1 MKTDREIQD
10 AVERRLRSAPGVDAE
25 DVGVS
30 VQHGVVILTGA
41 VRTFAEREAAEQ
53 TALDTESVQD
63 IANEIRVEIPRQA
76 HHTDQEIAHSVRG
89 TLELHSRVPQ
99 EHIKSS
105 TSHGVVTLH
114 GCVGCWQDV
123 VDAEEAVGDLSGVE
137 DVIDELVVTSAES
150 EA

>member
-10 AVERRLRSAPGVDAE
+10 AVERRLRSAPDMDAA

-30 VQHGVVILTGA
+30 VQDGVVVLTGT

-53 TALDTESVQD
+53 TALATESVLD
-63 IANEIRVEIPRQA
+63 VANEIVVNIPRQA

-89 TLELHSRVPQ
+89 TLELHSRVPH

-105 TSHGVVTLH
+105 ISHGVVTLH
-114 GCVGCWQDV
+114 GCVECWQDV
-123 VDAEEAVGDLSGVE
+123 VDAEEAVGDLPGVE
-137 DVIDELVVTSAES
+137 DVVDELVVTSD
-150 EA
+150 

>member
-10 AVERRLRSAPGVDAE
+10 AVERRLWSAPGIDAA

-30 VQHGVVILTGA
+30 VQDGVVVLTGA

-53 TALDTESVQD
+53 TALDTESVLD

-76 HHTDQEIAHSVRG
+76 QHTDQEIAHSVRG
-89 TLELHSRVPQ
+89 TLELHSRGAH

-105 TSHGVVTLH
+105 ISHGVVTLH
-114 GCVGCWQDV
+114 GCVDCWQDV
-123 VDAEEAVGDLSGVE
+123 VDAEEAVGDLPGVE
-137 DVIDELVVTSAES
+137 DVVDELTVSS
-150 EA
+150 E